1 MSKRSKSQL
10 SNNVAPLGKTGYKTK
25 MYLKKLSEA
34 NDNPRYAASKHGSV
48 VGGLI
53 CGLAKTRKEEEVV
66 ETPAEPIEDID
77 QEMLDVDL
85 EGEGIPQ
92 EEDEIT
98 FAGETES
105 AFFNYLKRG
114 LNSDED
120 ANTVATTAVD
130 AIGSV
135 YSTKTSVLSKK
146 YKEIHDKL
154 TEQKQARQNLE
165 EEVKKMKEELQNN

>member
-1 MSKRSKSQL
+1 
-10 SNNVAPLGKTGYKTK
+10 
-25 MYLKKLSEA
+25 
-34 NDNPRYAASKHGSV
+34 
-48 VGGLI
+48 
-53 CGLAKTRKEEEVV
+53 
-66 ETPAEPIEDID
+66 
-77 QEMLDVDL
+77 MLDVDL

-114 LNSDED
+114 LNFDED

-135 YSTKTSVLSKK
+135 YSTKTSILSKK
-146 YKEIHDKL
+146 YKDIHDKL

-165 EEVKKMKEELQNN
+165 EEVKKMKARDILTSLAGALRGGGVKPAAHLDIRTDVERLRIEHDTPFPYQLDGDALGESTRLDIAHVPDAIRLVFPSLG

>member
-53 CGLAKTRKEEEVV
+53 CGLAKTRKEEEVT

-77 QEMLDVDL
+77 
-85 EGEGIPQ
+85 
-92 EEDEIT
+92 
-98 FAGETES
+98 
-105 AFFNYLKRG
+105 
-114 LNSDED
+114 
-120 ANTVATTAVD
+120 
-130 AIGSV
+130 
-135 YSTKTSVLSKK
+135 
-146 YKEIHDKL
+146 
-154 TEQKQARQNLE
+154 
-165 EEVKKMKEELQNN
+165 

>member
-1 MSKRSKSQL
+1 
-10 SNNVAPLGKTGYKTK
+10 
-25 MYLKKLSEA
+25 
-34 NDNPRYAASKHGSV
+34 
-48 VGGLI
+48 
-53 CGLAKTRKEEEVV
+53 
-66 ETPAEPIEDID
+66 
-77 QEMLDVDL
+77 MLDVDL

-114 LNSDED
+114 LNFDED

-135 YSTKTSVLSKK
+135 YSTKTSILSKK
-146 YKEIHDKL
+146 YKDIHDKL

-165 EEVKKMKEELQNN
+165 EEVKKMKEELQNNQKMIQMQDNNDRANALMATDRVCQMASG